1 VRRRE
6 LLGAGIVAAALAAC
20 SEVEAGSPSAEPLT
34 PAVLPG
40 QARHVLDEVDA
51 ALARAVPANNA
62 RLLGTRVTGPASRE
76 WKARLTV
83 AAARKERLTA
93 PSPVQVKRLVL
104 PAVNPW
110 PRWFLAAGTAAG
122 QPTPVLRV
130 FRSVT
135 ARDPYGLW
143 GELSLLPGASLPD
156 LASPLTGTP
165 VIAPGDGKGLVAAPS
180 AVVGAYAGA
189 LTAGSTAAS
198 QFAPDQFREQVAGQT
213 AEDRRKLGGAEK
225 LAEVGNQHRPSADG
239 LVALRTQDGGALVVA
254 ALEQLYDVKV
264 RAGAG
269 SVTVIRP
276 DVAVLAGTSSIN
288 HSLRRTSVE
297 TLAFRV
303 PPAGGGAVTVIA
315 AAKTDVSA
323 VGS

>member
-6 LLGAGIVAAALAAC
+6 FLGAGLVGTVLAAC
-20 SEVEAGSPSAEPLT
+20 SSTETGTATAEPAE
-34 PAVLPG
+34 PAVLRG
-40 QARHVLDEVDA
+40 QAQYVLDQADA
-51 ALARAVPANNA
+51 ALARAVPAKNA
-62 RLLGTRVTGPASRE
+62 RLLGTRVVGPASRE
-76 WKARLTV
+76 WTARLTI
-83 AAARKERLTA
+83 ATARKQQVPT
-93 PSPVQVKRLVL
+93 PSPLSLRRLVL

-110 PRWFLAAGTAAG
+110 PRWFLAAGTRAG

-130 FRSVT
+130 FRSLT

-143 GELSLLPGASLPD
+143 GELSLLPGASLPE

-165 VIAPGDGKGLVAAPS
+165 VVSPNDGKGLVAAPT
-180 AVVGAYAGA
+180 AVVAAYAKA
-189 LTAGSTAAS
+189 LTAGSTATS

-213 AEDRRKLGGAEK
+213 AADKRKLGVEGVAN
-225 LAEVGNQHRPSADG
+225 VGNQHRPSSDG
-239 LVALRTQDGGALVVA
+239 VLALRTGDGGALVVA

-264 RAGAG
+264 QPGIG
-269 SVTVIRP
+269 V
-276 DVAVLAGTSSIN
+276 VALDADLAALAKTSSIT

-303 PPAGGGAVTVIA
+303 PPAGGGVVTVVA
-315 AAKTDVSA
+315 AAKADVSA

>member
-1 VRRRE
+1 MRRRE
-6 LLGAGIVAAALAAC
+6 FLSAGVVAAALTAC
-20 SEVEAGSPSAEPLT
+20 SRVETGTPSAEPAT

-40 QARHVLDEVDA
+40 QARHVLDQVDV
-51 ALARAVPANNA
+51 ALARAVPAKNA

-76 WKARLTV
+76 WNARLTV
-83 AAARKERLTA
+83 AAARKQRLAA
-93 PSPVQVKRLVL
+93 PATLQVKRLIL

-110 PRWFLAAGTAAG
+110 PRWFLAAGSSAG
-122 QPTPVLRV
+122 EPTPVLRV
-130 FRSVT
+130 FRSLT
-135 ARDPYGLW
+135 ARNPYGLW

-165 VIAPGDGKGLVAAPS
+165 VVAPGDGTGLVAAPS
-180 AVVGAYAGA
+180 AVVAGYARA
-189 LTAGSTAAS
+189 LTAGSTTAS

-213 AEDRRKLGGAEK
+213 AEDRRKLSSKGIADV
-225 LAEVGNQHRPSADG
+225 ANQHRPSADG

-269 SVTVIRP
+269 TVAIA
-276 DVAVLAGTSSIN
+276 DADLAALAGTSSIDR
-288 HSLRRTSVE
+288 SLRRTAVE

-303 PPAGGGAVTVIA
+303 PPAGGGVVTVIA
-315 AAKTDVSA
+315 AAKADVTA

>member
-6 LLGAGIVAAALAAC
+6 FLGAGVLVAALASC
-20 SEVEAGSPSAEPLT
+20 SKVEAGTPTAEPLT

-40 QARHVLDEVDA
+40 QAQHVLGEVDA

-76 WKARLTV
+76 WNARLTV
-83 AAARKERLTA
+83 AAARKQRLTV
-93 PSPVQVKRLVL
+93 PSPMQVKRLVL

-110 PRWFLAAGTAAG
+110 PRWFLAAGTLAG

-143 GELSLLPGASLPD
+143 GELALLPGASLPD
-156 LASPLTGTP
+156 LASPP

-180 AVVGAYAGA
+180 AVVAAYAQA
-189 LTAGSTAAS
+189 LTAGSTATS
-198 QFAPDQFREQVAGQT
+198 QFTPDQFREQVAGQT
-213 AEDRRKLGGAEK
+213 AEDRRKLGAQK
-225 LAEVGNQHRPSADG
+225 LAEVGNQHRPSSEG

-276 DVAVLAGTSSIN
+276 DVAVLAGTSSIT

-303 PPAGGGAVTVIA
+303 PPNGGGPVTVIA
-315 AAKTDVSA
+315 GAKTDVSA

>member
-6 LLGAGIVAAALAAC
+6 FLGAGLVGTVLAAC
-20 SEVEAGSPSAEPLT
+20 SSTETGTATAEPAE
-34 PAVLPG
+34 PAVLRG
-40 QARHVLDEVDA
+40 QAQYVLDQADA
-51 ALARAVPANNA
+51 ALARAVPAKNA
-62 RLLGTRVTGPASRE
+62 RLLGTRVVGPASRE
-76 WKARLTV
+76 WTARLT
-83 AAARKERLTA
+83 
-93 PSPVQVKRLVL
+93 PSPLSLRRLVL

-110 PRWFLAAGTAAG
+110 PRWFLAAGTRAG

-130 FRSVT
+130 FRSLT

-143 GELSLLPGASLPD
+143 GELSLLPGASLPE

-165 VIAPGDGKGLVAAPS
+165 VVSPNDAKGLVAAPT
-180 AVVGAYAGA
+180 AVVAAYAKA
-189 LTAGSTAAS
+189 LTAGSTATS

-213 AEDRRKLGGAEK
+213 AADKRKLGVEGVAN
-225 LAEVGNQHRPSADG
+225 VGNQHRPSSDG
-239 LVALRTQDGGALVVA
+239 VLALRTGDGGALVVA

-264 RAGAG
+264 QPGIG
-269 SVTVIRP
+269 V
-276 DVAVLAGTSSIN
+276 VALDADLAALAKTSSIT

-303 PPAGGGAVTVIA
+303 PPAGGGVVTVVA
-315 AAKTDVSA
+315 AAKADVSA

>member
-6 LLGAGIVAAALAAC
+6 FLGAGVVVAALAAC
-20 SEVEAGSPSAEPLT
+20 STVEAGTPTAEPLT

-40 QARHVLDEVDA
+40 QAQHVLGEVDA

-76 WKARLTV
+76 WNARLTV
-83 AAARKERLTA
+83 AAARKQRLTV
-93 PSPVQVKRLVL
+93 PSPMQVKRLVL

-110 PRWFLAAGTAAG
+110 PRWFLAAGTVAG

-143 GELSLLPGASLPD
+143 GELTLLPGASLPD

-180 AVVGAYAGA
+180 AVVAAYAQA
-189 LTAGSTAAS
+189 LTAGSTATS
-198 QFAPDQFREQVAGQT
+198 QFTPDQFREQVAGQT
-213 AEDRRKLGGAEK
+213 AEDRRKLGAQK
-225 LAEVGNQHRPSADG
+225 LAEVGNQHRPSSEG

-276 DVAVLAGTSSIN
+276 DVALLAGTSSIT

-303 PPAGGGAVTVIA
+303 PPTGGGPVTVIA
-315 AAKTDVSA
+315 GAKTDVSA